1 MKRTTVKDKVQVNA
15 MKEPVALSKE
25 QERMRRR
32 HGVVIKSSPVPSYD
46 PAEQVE
52 HEQHFTP
59 AQIAK
64 QWGIS
69 VYTVRRL
76 FADTPGVLKIG
87 QKGKHVSLRI
97 PGRLL
102 RAYHV
107 KLSACRREVR
117 HGATRGR
124 VKAEAKINIQRQ
136 P

>member
-1 MKRTTVKDKVQVNA
+1 MTGKTKNRVRVNA
-15 MKEPVALSKE
+15 MRKPVALSKE

-32 HGVVIKSSPVPSYD
+32 HGAVIKSSPVPSYG

-59 AQIAK
+59 SQIAK
-64 QWGIS
+64 QWDIS
-69 VYTVRRL
+69 VTTVRRL

-102 RAYHV
+102 KAYHT

-117 HGATRGR
+117 HGATRDR
-124 VKAEAKINIQRQ
+124 VKAEARINIQRQ